1 MVFCA
6 RDFSLTVRAFWRA
19 EQLRWVETNFE
30 EMREVDQCSDET
42 KTVEKNLFRW
52 HVRRDG
58 MRWEELRWGEKR
70 WEELTWFEMR
80 RSVECEV
87 QVWSVKCGAWSVHCE
102 VWRKCS
108 LGVAWRRGDAQVM
121 FLDNNNATVAQ
132 STHARAWPAHDA
144 CKFYRWERSY
154 ITLRQLPPRL
164 ERALLL
170 RHFTYF
176 YIIFYIVFY
185 IIFIIILHQFS
196 SFCLTFFYRI
206 WHHFTSVYVAQHRPV
221 SAGCNWWWAR
231 CGRWPW
237 AWRRCGA
244 VLPIIWDFS
253 GFNAFN
259 GVLIEF
265 NEV

>member
-196 SFCLTFFYRI
+196 SFCLTFFLSYL
-206 WHHFTSVYVAQHRPV
+206 TSFYISLCRTAQ
-221 SAGCNWWWAR
+221 AR
-231 CGRWPW
+231 LRGLQLMVGTLRQMTVGLE
-237 AWRRCGA
+237 AMRRGA
-244 VLPIIWDFS
+244 S
-253 GFNAFN
+253 HNMGFQWFQC
-259 GVLIEF
+259 F
-265 NEV
+265 